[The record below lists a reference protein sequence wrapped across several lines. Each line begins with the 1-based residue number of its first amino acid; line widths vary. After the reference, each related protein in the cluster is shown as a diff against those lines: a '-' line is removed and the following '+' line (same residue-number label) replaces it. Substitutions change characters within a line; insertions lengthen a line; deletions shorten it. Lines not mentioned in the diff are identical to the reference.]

1 MQRGENALFSANF
14 SQVFFCKG
22 GKETE
27 AYFDN
32 SATTCPCPEAGEA
45 AVEALTR
52 YYGNP
57 SSLHAVGTAAQRRL
71 EAARETA
78 ARLLGCESEEILF
91 TGSGTLSN
99 NTAVFGA
106 AYALRRRG
114 NRIVTTAV
122 EHPSVMQAMNRLER
136 EGFEVIRLPVDSF
149 GRINRCDLQQA
160 INAKTVLVSIMW
172 VNNEVGSIMPIEA
185 IRSCVRRSGAP
196 ALIHVDAVQAFGK
209 LPIRPASY
217 GIDLLSAS
225 AHKINGLKGAGLLY
239 VRKGVKLA
247 PYIVGGGQE
256 GRGIYSGTQPMP
268 SILGF
273 DGAMRAL
280 PDLRMQ
286 LEQTAQQRDYFV
298 RNVTAIPDV
307 VINSGADCLPYITN
321 LSVMGHPA
329 QTMLNF
335 LSERGIYVSGGSA
348 CSKGHRSAVLTAMGL
363 DPARI
368 DSALRIS
375 FSRFTTKEEIDL
387 LLNGLESGAAMLKK
401 KL

>member
-1 MQRGENALFSANF
+1 MTQ
-14 SQVFFCKG
+14 
-22 GKETE
+22 
-27 AYFDN
+27 
-32 SATTCPCPEAGEA
+32 
-45 AVEALTR
+45 

-57 SSLHAVGTAAQRRL
+57 SSLHAVGTAAQRQL

-136 EGFEVIRLPVDSF
+136 EGFEIIRLSVDSF
-149 GRINRCDLQQA
+149 GRISRRDLQQA

-268 SILGF
+268 NILGF

-298 RNVTAIPDV
+298 RNAAAIPDV

-348 CSKGHRSAVLTAMGL
+348 CSKGHRSTVLTAMGL

-387 LLNGLESGAAMLKK
+387 LLTGLESGAALLKK
-401 KL
+401 KR